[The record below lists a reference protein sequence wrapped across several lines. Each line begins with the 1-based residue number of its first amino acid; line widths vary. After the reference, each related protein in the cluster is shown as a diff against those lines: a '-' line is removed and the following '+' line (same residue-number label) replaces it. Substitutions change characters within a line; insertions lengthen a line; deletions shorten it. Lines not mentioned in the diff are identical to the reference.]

1 MSGKQGQKRLTL
13 VGKEAHV
20 EDEWALLSR
29 SSSLGIER
37 AFHTL
42 RFSDAHERENQ
53 LHSETHAIL
62 KSRRQ
67 IYGVAPKEPE
77 LQNVS
82 EMLQSV
88 LYWYWAEHSVPQRLA
103 SVGQIEELT
112 GQIQRLTAKL
122 RSTSSQ
128 GQTLGFLAS
137 CTDMITEIAE
147 AAFGVKPVGVTIVPS
162 ESEDFEAIVTLDF
175 SDETLKASGER
186 RADGKIAFFEHL
198 LERLP
203 QRELDSVDFSFR
215 FG

>member
-13 VGKEAHV
+13 VGKETHV

-29 SSSLGIER
+29 TSTLGIER
-37 AFHTL
+37 AFNTL

-88 LYWYWAEHSVPQRLA
+88 LHWYWAEHSVPQRLA

-112 GQIQRLTAKL
+112 DQVQRLTAEL

-128 GQTLGFLAS
+128 SQTLSFLAS
-137 CTDMITEIAE
+137 CTAVVTEIAE
-147 AAFGVKPVGVTIVPS
+147 TSFGLKPSGVTIAPS
-162 ESEDFEAIVTLDF
+162 DSTDFEATVTLDF
-175 SDETLKASGER
+175 TDETLKGSGER
-186 RADGKIAFFEHL
+186 RAEGKIAFFERL

-203 QRELDSVDFSFR
+203 QQELDCVDFSFR